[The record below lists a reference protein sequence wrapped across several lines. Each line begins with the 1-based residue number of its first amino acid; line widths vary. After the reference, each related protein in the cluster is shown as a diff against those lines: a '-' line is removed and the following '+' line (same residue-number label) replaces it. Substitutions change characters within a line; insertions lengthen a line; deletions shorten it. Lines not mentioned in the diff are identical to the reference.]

1 MKKQSTPFSPLSQ
14 ERVIVA
20 AALWLTLLYNTTMF
34 SHIAEVYTLKGINLL
49 YIFSTFIVHAG
60 VTALFLALLSTRYTL
75 KPLLI
80 IILLVS
86 SVTAYFMNKYDVII
100 DEDMIRNA
108 VQTDIHESLDLFS
121 WKLLLY
127 FLFLGL
133 LPSYIIYKIPL
144 KKRGI
149 RQALFARLK
158 MLLLLIVITF
168 GTVALFGKFYAS
180 FFREHKVLRFY
191 ANPGFWIDS
200 LRIYLQQTFVKVDH
214 TLKPIGLDATI
225 DAKAPKK
232 IVFMVVGEA
241 ARADHFSLNG
251 YTRPTNPKLEKEDII
266 NFSQAY
272 SCGTSTA
279 YSVPCMFSIY
289 TRGEYS
295 YDKAQHTENVLDV
308 LSHTKQVA
316 ILWRD
321 NNSDS
326 KGVALRVAYQNFRS
340 PPANPVCDV
349 ECRDVGMLQGL
360 DHFIDA
366 NAGKHI
372 LIILHQMGN
381 HGPAYYKRYPKGE
394 ETFTPVCHT
403 NQLETCSRESVINGY
418 DNALRYTD
426 TFLSSV
432 IALAKHY
439 SDRAA
444 AVLYMSDH
452 GESLGEHGIYLHGL
466 PYFIA
471 PDAQKHIGAF
481 LWLNDPYKK
490 LLDVEHIRSRKDQE
504 ISHDYLFH
512 TLLGLFGVKTEVYD
526 PKLDITH

>member
-1 MKKQSTPFSPLSQ
+1 MKKRHSHFSPVSQ
-14 ERVIVA
+14 ETVILLT
-20 AALWLTLLYNTTMF
+20 ALWLTLLYNTTMF

-49 YIFSTFIVHAG
+49 YVLSTFVVHVG
-60 VTALFLALLSTRYTL
+60 VTALFFALLSTRYTI

-80 IILLVS
+80 LILLIS

-108 VQTDIHESLDLFS
+108 VQTDIHESLDLLS
-121 WKLLLY
+121 WKLILY
-127 FLFLGL
+127 FLFLGI
-133 LPSYIIYKIPL
+133 LPSYIIYKTPL

-149 RQALFARLK
+149 KQAIFTRLK
-158 MLLLLIVITF
+158 VLLLLIVITF

-180 FFREHKVLRFY
+180 FFREHKILRFY

-214 TLKPIGLDATI
+214 TLKPIGLDAAI

-251 YTRPTNPKLEKEDII
+251 YTRPTNPKLEREDII

-279 YSVPCMFSIY
+279 YSLPCMFSVY
-289 TRGEYS
+289 NRSDYS
-295 YDKAQHTENVLDV
+295 YDKAQHTKNILDV
-308 LSHTKQVA
+308 LSHTKEVA

-340 PPANPVCDV
+340 SPVNPVCDV
-349 ECRDVGMLQGL
+349 ECRDTGMLEGL
-360 DHFIDA
+360 DHFIDT
-366 NAGKHI
+366 NRDKHI
-372 LIILHQMGN
+372 LIVLHQMGN
-381 HGPAYYKRYPKGE
+381 HGPAYYKRYPRDAE
-394 ETFTPVCHT
+394 QFTPVCKT
-403 NQLETCSRESVINGY
+403 NQLETCSQESVINAY

-426 TFLSSV
+426 TFLSGV

-439 SDRAA
+439 SDRAT

-481 LWLNDPYKK
+481 LWLNDQYKS
-490 LLDVEHIRSRKDQE
+490 LLNVEQIRSKKDQE

-512 TLLGLFGVKTEVYD
+512 TLLGLFGVKTEVYNS
-526 PKLDITH
+526 KLDITH